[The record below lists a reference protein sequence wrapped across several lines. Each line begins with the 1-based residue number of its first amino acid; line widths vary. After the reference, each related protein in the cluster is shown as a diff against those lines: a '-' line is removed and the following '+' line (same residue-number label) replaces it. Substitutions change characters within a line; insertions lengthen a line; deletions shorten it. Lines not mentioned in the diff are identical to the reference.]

1 MPDQNPAGADRIDQL
16 LGSLQESRTP
26 RPAVP
31 APEPQPTPHHHGTR
45 LWVLLAFL
53 AVAVA
58 GAAVFFVLQGRTASL
73 NIRSFPSNGTVLL
86 DGQQVGTTPLVLT
99 KVTPGTHTVV
109 IQLSGWENWTGTATA
124 IKGSTTQIIANLKHG
139 VYALAITSTPAGAT
153 VSLDGASKGVTP
165 LTITGLKPRNYD
177 VIVAL
182 KGYAPISRTVDLS
195 DSTQATQDFALQ
207 PAFGKISIA
216 SDPGGAQVLLDG
228 KDYGKTPLKIDSF
241 PVGDYSL
248 TLKLEGSK
256 DITDT
261 LSVTEGATLTK
272 KYKFESAVGSLS
284 VETDPAGASVTVD
297 GKATGLVSPCTVSA
311 LPEGTHEVYLELSG
325 YLPWSGEVTVTKG
338 EEARLDIALT
348 KLQ

>member
-1 MPDQNPAGADRIDQL
+1 MPDQNPAGTDRIDQL

-31 APEPQPTPHHHGTR
+31 APEPPPARHRRGTR
-45 LWVLLAFL
+45 LWVLLALL
-53 AVAVA
+53 AVVGIAVY
-58 GAAVFFVLQGRTASL
+58 VVLQGRTASL

-99 KVTPGTHTVV
+99 KVTPGTHTIV

-153 VSLDGASKGVTP
+153 VSLDGANKGVTP
-165 LTITGLKPRNYD
+165 LTITGLKPRNYE
-177 VIVAL
+177 VIVTL

-195 DSTQATQDFALQ
+195 DSTQATQDFTLQ
-207 PAFGKISIA
+207 QAFGKISIA
-216 SDPGGAQVLLDG
+216 SDPVGAQVLLDG
-228 KDYGKTPLKIDSF
+228 KDYGKTPLKIDSL

-248 TLKLEGSK
+248 TLKLDGSK

-261 LSVTEGATLTK
+261 LSVVEGATLTK
-272 KYKFESAVGSLS
+272 NYKFESAVGSLS
-284 VETDPAGASVTVD
+284 VETDPVGASVTVD

-311 LPEGTHEVYLELSG
+311 LPEGTHDVYLELSG
-325 YLPWSGEVTVTKG
+325 YLPWSGEITVTRG